1 MCWKAWTLLAN
12 YARIFIICHEDR
24 QTVSLYTP
32 KKTTVAAFALAL
44 ALPIEEALD
53 LFGKAGYYLT
63 RNSKFDII
71 IEYFIE
77 HKNYSIFDVNNALY
91 EYGLP
96 LIGV

>member
-1 MCWKAWTLLAN
+1 M
-12 YARIFIICHEDR
+12 
-24 QTVSLYTP
+24 
-32 KKTTVAAFALAL
+32 AAFALAL